1 MNLLNINKMLLFIYI
16 TTFIIQK
23 QQIISLLK
31 KFNISQTYINK
42 SNKKK
47 YILNFT
53 NNCYFCG
60 VL

>member
-1 MNLLNINKMLLFIYI
+1 MSLLNINKMLLFIYI

-31 KFNISQTYINK
+31 KFDISQTYII
-42 SNKKK
+42 SRTKK

>member
-1 MNLLNINKMLLFIYI
+1 MRLLNINKMLLFIYI

-31 KFNISQTYINK
+31 KFDISQTYINK
-42 SNKKK
+42 SNKK